1 MLNALG
7 IGKREIEM
15 SRQIMCVKNLKKLG
29 DVVGISSRGRNGY
42 KCCSLKIVSLG
53 HVHNERKNM
62 KFLYVKRSIGT
73 YQQNNPSCIRSP
85 YLFHQVFIVP

>member
-1 MLNALG
+1 
-7 IGKREIEM
+7 M

-53 HVHNERKNM
+53 HVHNERNKYE
-62 KFLYVKRSIGT
+62 FYLYKGKYEDRHISAK
-73 YQQNNPSCIRSP
+73 
-85 YLFHQVFIVP
+85 

>member
-1 MLNALG
+1 
-7 IGKREIEM
+7 M

-53 HVHNERKNM
+53 HVHNERKM
-62 KFLYVKRSIGT
+62 
-73 YQQNNPSCIRSP
+73 
-85 YLFHQVFIVP
+85 

>member
-42 KCCSLKIVSLG
+42 KCCSLKIISLG
-53 HVHNERKNM
+53 HVHNERQRWI
-62 KFLYVKRSIGT
+62 FLFD
-73 YQQNNPSCIRSP
+73 NE
-85 YLFHQVFIVP
+85 H

>member
-1 MLNALG
+1 
-7 IGKREIEM
+7 M

-53 HVHNERKNM
+53 HVHNKRKNE
-62 KFLYVKRSIGT
+62 KTEFFLSESKYEDCHISTK
-73 YQQNNPSCIRSP
+73 
-85 YLFHQVFIVP
+85 